1 MKIKQL
7 KKFLLQL
14 NVVQKVEFYINLE
27 YLIYPFF
34 FVFNIELLRRQKE
47 ISKGKL
53 SKAYEAYVSAIPR

>member
-1 MKIKQL
+1 MKIKRL
-7 KKFLLQL
+7 KKFLLRL

-27 YLIYPFF
+27 YLIYPF

-53 SKAYEAYVSAIPR
+53 SKAYEAYISAIPR